1 MSRVRQHDEDPEAGL
16 SMVELIVASTVGL
29 LLLSL
34 MASMFVQISRTVADA
49 ERTKT
54 ATGVAWNVA
63 DEITRVVRQGTRVS
77 TAASMTEGAVVA
89 GSTPT
94 ALLIDSNVDSTIL
107 PSQAVIAPT
116 RVAFSVN
123 AAGYLVEKRRP
134 STLTG
139 GYFAFGAET
148 SRTVNGPVSTAGT
161 GTDAL
166 FVYWT
171 GPNDAPVQVVPSSG
185 GLTAAQA
192 IQVNAVTVNV
202 TVDNVL
208 STGSDPVRL
217 TNKVTMPNIAVV
229 TGGN

>member
-1 MSRVRQHDEDPEAGL
+1 MSRARRPNEDPEAGL
-16 SMVELIVASTVGL
+16 TLVELIVASTIGL

-34 MASMFVQISRTVADA
+34 MATMFLQISRTVADA
-49 ERTKT
+49 QRTKA
-54 ATGVAWNVA
+54 ATGVAWNVS
-63 DEITRVVRQGTRVS
+63 DETTRVIRQGVRVTTSSS
-77 TAASMTEGAVVA
+77 TTEGAVVA
-89 GSTPT
+89 GSSPT
-94 ALLIDSNVDSTIL
+94 SLLIDSNVDATVVPAQGS
-107 PSQAVIAPT
+107 IAPT
-116 RVAFSVN
+116 RVSFSVN
-123 AAGYLVEKRRP
+123 AAGHLVEGRRP
-134 STLTG
+134 STLTS
-139 GYFAFGAET
+139 GYFAFGTET
-148 SRTVNGPVSTAGT
+148 TRVVNGPISTAGT

-185 GLTAAQA
+185 GLTAGQA

-217 TNKVTMPNIAVV
+217 TNKVTMPNIAIV